1 MRPRAFLTFL
11 ESVGVY
17 SWKAV
22 ASWERHRVACWMLSS
37 ASVTCPITPRWQ
49 LFELYVLQSQD
60 SSSHST
66 GKLNSQHILCRA
78 FALLRGLG
86 HTVRMENDWIVCG
99 RHGFTVCA
107 VQSHSACETVV
118 LTLFFL
124 MPHRT
129 GLLMVCQKLCVLDWL
144 YCSFAAPLHFSSVGI
159 FCRSHP
165 SSVLLCFE
173 HRAPSRLD
181 PSGVE
186 TTATYVTS

>member
-129 GLLMVCQKLCVLDWL
+129 GLLMVCQKLCVRLAFL
-144 YCSFAAPLHFSSVGI
+144 QLRCAFAFQFCGVFLQEPPKLSSV
-159 FCRSHP
+159 
-165 SSVLLCFE
+165 VLWAQSPF
-173 HRAPSRLD
+173 
-181 PSGVE
+181 
-186 TTATYVTS
+186 TAWS